1 MLSRQAIGKNIM
13 KIGITSITLSCALAA
28 FSSLAQADT
37 QQPELTIWTGKSHQ
51 QMQLIAKQFSAD
63 TGIIVEVKQ
72 PVDITGNFE
81 IQARNGEGPDIV
93 FWPHDR
99 MGDWANA
106 GLIKQL
112 KPSQAL
118 QDSAVDY
125 AWDAVKVEGKIYGY
139 PIGVEAIS
147 LIYNKALIKE
157 VPTNFE
163 EIFALD
169 KQLQEQQQTK
179 AILWDYNNTYYT
191 WPLFA
196 ANGAYVFGKQGGQYD
211 VKDTGVNHPSAM
223 YAGKLLKDML
233 DQQIMPRNADYSIM
247 DMQFVKGK
255 VAMVI
260 NGPWYWDELESVG
273 MDFGVAPLPKINGK
287 PAKAFVGIWS
297 AMVNSATNQ
306 PALVDEFLNYYLMN
320 VDNQRLLF
328 SSGDIGAMANLQLQQ
343 ELINDPKVQ
352 AVYASAAQGE
362 PMPNAAAMGKFWAAM
377 ATSLTNITTGRQA
390 VDKALNAAAKRIT
403 R

>member
-1 MLSRQAIGKNIM
+1 M
-13 KIGITSITLSCALAA
+13 KTRKT
-28 FSSLAQADT
+28 SLALTLLMSVLSA
-37 QQPELTIWTGKSHQ
+37 PSYAESVEPSLTIWTGKSHS
-51 QMQLIAKQFSAD
+51 QMQLIAEQFTKN
-63 TGIIVEVKQ
+63 TGVNVDVKR

-81 IQARNGEGPDIV
+81 IQARNGEGPDVI

-99 MGDWANA
+99 IGDWANA
-106 GLIKQL
+106 GLISEL
-112 KPSQAL
+112 RPSQTL
-118 QDSAVDY
+118 IDSAVGY

-147 LIYNKALIKE
+147 LIYNKALISQPPKS
-157 VPTNFE
+157 FE

-169 KQLQEQQQTK
+169 LQLQEQHQSK

-191 WPLFA
+191 WPLLA
-196 ANGAYVFGKQGGQYD
+196 ADGAYVFAKQGEQYN

-223 YAGKLLKDML
+223 YAGHLLKRML

-247 DMQFVKGK
+247 DAKFVKGE

-260 NGPWYWDELESVG
+260 NGPWYWDELKSVG
-273 MDFGVAPLPKINGK
+273 MDFGVAPLPQINGK

-297 AMVNSATNQ
+297 AVVNSATTNRQ
-306 PALVDEFLNYYLMN
+306 LVDEFLNYYLMT

-328 SSGDIGAMANLQLQQ
+328 TSGDLGAMANLQLQN
-343 ELINDPKVQ
+343 ELADNPKVQ

-377 ATSLTNITTGRQA
+377 ATTLTNITTGRQG
-390 VDKALNAAAKRIT
+390 VESALNAAAKRII